1 MTAIFKREMKNYF
14 SSPIGYVFLAVFYF
28 FAGFYFFGSTVLA
41 NTTDLSNVYGS
52 LFVISLFL
60 LPILTMRLMSEDLK
74 NKTDQALLT
83 APIRLGSLVM
93 GKYLAVIAMFA
104 IGMAVTLLFALVVA
118 MFSTPDWA
126 MIAGHLLGLLLLG
139 CAFASI
145 GMFIS
150 SLTEN
155 QVVAAVG
162 AFAASLGVMLMDGL
176 SSLTQNA
183 ALKTVLDALS
193 FNAHYVKFTQGML
206 SLKDVVFFVSVSAM
220 FVFLT
225 VRVFEKRRWN

>member
-1 MTAIFKREMKNYF
+1 MLAIFKREMRTYF
-14 SSPIGYVFLAVFYF
+14 SSPIGYVYLSVFYF

-41 NTTDLSNVYGS
+41 NTTDLSNVYAS

-74 NKTDQALLT
+74 NKTDQVLLT
-83 APIRLGSLVM
+83 APIRLFSLVM

-104 IGMAVTLLFALVVA
+104 IGMAVTLVFALVVA
-118 MFSTPDWA
+118 MFSAPNWA
-126 MIAGHLLGLLLLG
+126 MIAGHLIGLLLLG

-162 AFAASLGVMLMDGL
+162 AFAASFGLMLMDGL
-176 SSLTQNA
+176 SSLTQNQI
-183 ALKTVLDALS
+183 LKTILDALS
-193 FNAHYVKFTQGML
+193 FNAHYAKFTQGML
-206 SLKDVVFFVSVSAM
+206 SLEDVVFFLSVSAV

-225 VRVFEKRRWN
+225 IRVFEKRRWN